1 MVGYKSDINRA
12 VIEDMTSAELH
23 AAIKNSGQI
32 LPVLPSVIAPTI
44 NAAHDFQSTD
54 WYINLVETT
63 ISDVGTCQQ
72 YICINSVTKGFHTE
86 KDVTYTV
93 INVHVHQMGKSEIK
107 YHFIFTLRERYNVS
121 ILVTDGVS
129 IVFYGVWYCDLIV
142 SDIYLCTV
150 SWAHI
155 VSCLFIFK

>member
-54 WYINLVETT
+54 
-63 ISDVGTCQQ
+63 
-72 YICINSVTKGFHTE
+72 
-86 KDVTYTV
+86 
-93 INVHVHQMGKSEIK
+93 
-107 YHFIFTLRERYNVS
+107 
-121 ILVTDGVS
+121 
-129 IVFYGVWYCDLIV
+129 
-142 SDIYLCTV
+142 
-150 SWAHI
+150 
-155 VSCLFIFK
+155 